1 MHHQPEHHHRSSSS
15 GPRSPLQ
22 IIPRALRLTLLLL
35 LVVCLH
41 GPAWSWQGSAHGSTA
56 EQFKRTT
63 VLEVEHAFPYC
74 TSRQPV
80 KRRSVTVQSPIECAL
95 DDVRQRCR
103 VIRELMAK
111 PNDKINK
118 NTMMQLLQ
126 GSVVP
131 QVRPSASHSL
141 TD

>member
-1 MHHQPEHHHRSSSS
+1 M
-15 GPRSPLQ
+15 GL
-22 IIPRALRLTLLLL
+22 
-35 LVVCLH
+35 
-41 GPAWSWQGSAHGSTA
+41 PAWWFQGSAHGSTA

-131 QVRPSASHSL
+131 QVRPSAPHSL
-141 TD
+141 TDSQPASHARWRCQSRRAASHAD